1 MSIGHDTV
9 IVQPSGGDV
18 ISVFG
23 YKILRKIR
31 GEQTSGGVSI
41 VELLYPPGNFT
52 PPHRHLKTVEIGYV
66 LEGEIGVMVAEED
79 FKVGPGSFFVRP
91 AGVPHA
97 IWNNSD
103 RPAKLLDVYTP
114 AGMEA
119 WFAELAR
126 LVSGPQP
133 PTMDQLFEAG
143 RRYDSVFMPELAPRL
158 IQKFGLKLEIPGQPA
173 TP

>member
-1 MSIGHDTV
+1 MSIGQQRV
-9 IVQPSGGDV
+9 IVQPGEGDL

-23 YKILRKIR
+23 YKVLRKIR
-31 GEQTSGGVSI
+31 GEQTSGAVSI

-52 PPHRHLKTVEIGYV
+52 PPHRHLKTVEIGYI
-66 LEGEIGVMVAEED
+66 LEGELGVMVAEED
-79 FKVGPGSFFVRP
+79 FQVGPGSFFVRP

-97 IWNNSD
+97 IWNNTG
-103 RPAKLLDVYTP
+103 RPARLLDTYTP

-119 WFAELAR
+119 WFEALAR

-143 RRYDSVFMPELAPRL
+143 RRHDSVFMPELAPPL
-158 IQKFGLKLEIPGQPA
+158 IKKYGLRLEIPGGRS
-173 TP
+173 